1 MRSMDFD
8 ALSGTHTPIGGAK
21 RLKNTRQPS
30 AEKGQDMAKR
40 FEGKV
45 ALVTGAASGIGEATA
60 RRLASDGAK
69 VLLVDRAQTVQTV
82 AASIVA
88 DGGVAISTVADVGVP
103 AEHERVVAQA
113 QKEFGFLHLA
123 VNNAGVAGRLAP
135 LHEISIEEWE
145 NVCKVNLHGVF
156 YGMKYQIPAI
166 LAAGGG
172 AIVNTGSIYGSI
184 GLKGQDAYTATKHGV
199 IGLVRS
205 AAQEYAPRN
214 LRINVVSPGVVKTGL
229 TGGVSPER
237 LAEFARNNCV
247 NRVADAQELANVI
260 CFALSDEASFVVGAD
275 IVVDGGFTLK

>member
-1 MRSMDFD
+1 
-8 ALSGTHTPIGGAK
+8 
-21 RLKNTRQPS
+21 
-30 AEKGQDMAKR
+30 MAKR
-40 FEGKV
+40 FDGKV

-69 VLLVDRAQTVQTV
+69 VLLVDRAPTVQTV

-88 DGGVAISTVADVGVP
+88 DGGVAISTVADVAVP
-103 AEHERVVAQA
+103 AEHERIVAYA
-113 QKEFGFLHLA
+113 QQEFGFLHLA
-123 VNNAGVAGRLAP
+123 VNNAGVAGRRLAP
-135 LHEISIEEWE
+135 LHELSIEEWHD
-145 NVCKVNLHGVF
+145 VCNVNLHGVF

-184 GLKGQDAYTATKHGV
+184 GLKGRDAYTATKHGV

-205 AAQEYAPRN
+205 AAQEYAPQN
-214 LRINVVSPGVVKTGL
+214 LRINAVSPGAVKTGF
-229 TGGVSPER
+229 TSGVPPER

-247 NRVADAQELANVI
+247 NRVANAQELANVI

>member
-1 MRSMDFD
+1 M
-8 ALSGTHTPIGGAK
+8 
-21 RLKNTRQPS
+21 
-30 AEKGQDMAKR
+30 
-40 FEGKV
+40 
-45 ALVTGAASGIGEATA
+45 
-60 RRLASDGAK
+60 
-69 VLLVDRAQTVQTV
+69 
-82 AASIVA
+82 
-88 DGGVAISTVADVGVP
+88 
-103 AEHERVVAQA
+103 
-113 QKEFGFLHLA
+113 
-123 VNNAGVAGRLAP
+123 
-135 LHEISIEEWE
+135 
-145 NVCKVNLHGVF
+145 CKVNLHGVF

>member
-1 MRSMDFD
+1 
-8 ALSGTHTPIGGAK
+8 
-21 RLKNTRQPS
+21 
-30 AEKGQDMAKR
+30 MAKR

-69 VLLVDRAQTVQTV
+69 VLLVDRAVTVQTV

-88 DGGVAISTVADVGVP
+88 DGGVAISTVADVAVP

-123 VNNAGVAGRLAP
+123 VNNAGVAGRPAP

-145 NVCKVNLHGVF
+145 SVCKVNLHGVF

-229 TGGVSPER
+229 TGGVPPER

-275 IVVDGGFTLK
+275 IIVDGGFTLK